1 MKESR
6 LTYSIRFRQISGF
19 VASEHSTASLAGAKR
34 VAVDAVNSGAAKHA
48 EIRDATGKIIFQYPD
63 EEYT

>member
-6 LTYSIRFRQISGF
+6 LTYSIRFRQISGL
-19 VASEHSTASLAGAKR
+19 VASEHSTLSLARAKR
-34 VAVDAVNSGAAKHA
+34 VAVDAVNSGAAQHA
-48 EIRDATGKIIFQYPD
+48 EILDGEGKIILEYPD